1 MMPSAAVPRLLF
13 HGSCRGISPLSL
25 YALWTKKS
33 CPQDCLWGRAFRRS
47 GTTSA
52 QASCRTG
59 DSRVVYSLN
68 LNICAFRAYTAFSYT
83 AAKRHNKVLCCA
95 VLCCAVKIMSFPR
108 IRVNLFLSEIKK
120 KSNQNYFIKNTVIIQ
135 FVVSQCNTFC
145 LPVSSET
152 VNFLCLPELY
162 NYPPPVC
169 QSCR

>member
-47 GTTSA
+47 RTTSA

-68 LNICAFRAYTAFSYT
+68 LNICAFRAYAAFSYT
-83 AAKRHNKVLCCA
+83 AAKRHNKMLCCA
-95 VLCCAVKIMSFPR
+95 VLSKSCHFPASVSTFFCQKSKRNLIKI
-108 IRVNLFLSEIKK
+108 ILLKT
-120 KSNQNYFIKNTVIIQ
+120 Q
-135 FVVSQCNTFC
+135 
-145 LPVSSET
+145 L
-152 VNFLCLPELY
+152 LY
-162 NYPPPVC
+162 NLLYHNAIHFAC
-169 QSCR
+169 QFLPKR